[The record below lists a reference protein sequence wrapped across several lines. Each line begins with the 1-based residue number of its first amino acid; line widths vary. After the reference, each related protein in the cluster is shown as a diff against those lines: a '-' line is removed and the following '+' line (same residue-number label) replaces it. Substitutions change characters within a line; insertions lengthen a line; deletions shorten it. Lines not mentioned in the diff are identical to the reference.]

1 MKSMVSW
8 FISFGINISSKS
20 LYFKIGVFYDK
31 EGEKIF
37 QIGIVLLT
45 LYSLHLNM
53 CYLLHASI
61 VYPYKKV
68 EDC

>member
-1 MKSMVSW
+1 M
-8 FISFGINISSKS
+8 
-20 LYFKIGVFYDK
+20 GVFYDK
-31 EGEKIF
+31 EEEKIF
-37 QIGIVLLT
+37 RIGIVLLT

-61 VYPYKKV
+61 FYTYKKV